1 MADKGTAAGNAAEN
15 GGYAGEK
22 KPVKVVA
29 TGTFDILHQ
38 GHIYYLTESKKL
50 GDELHVIVARDANVR
65 HKPKPVVPEHQRVF
79 MVGALKTVDYA
90 HLGNI
95 GDLFK
100 PIKEIDPDII
110 TIGFNQFF
118 DLDKL
123 RDDLKKRGLRAKVV
137 KIGAFEGGGF
147 SSSRE
152 IMNNILKERCP
163 RFMESGGNGESVSES
178 SGGVKSSDAKS
189 D

>member
-1 MADKGTAAGNAAEN
+1 MGCCGANAGVNTPEN
-15 GGYAGEK
+15 QGKVSKPG

-50 GDELHVIVARDANVR
+50 GDELHVIVARDANVK

-90 HLGNI
+90 HLGNV
-95 GDLFK
+95 GDMFRL
-100 PIKEIDPDII
+100 IEEIDPDII
-110 TIGFNQFF
+110 TIGFNQYF
-118 DLDKL
+118 DIEKL
-123 RDDLKKRGLRAKVV
+123 KVDLKKRGLRAGVV
-137 KIGAFEGGGF
+137 KIGAFEGDGF

-163 RFMESGGNGESVSES
+163 GFMKQDSGDPAQ
-178 SGGVKSSDAKS
+178 KA
-189 D
+189 

>member
-1 MADKGTAAGNAAEN
+1 MTGNVTAEN
-15 GGYAGEK
+15 AGANAGEK
-22 KPVKVVA
+22 KPEKPVKVVA

-137 KIGAFEGGGF
+137 KIGAFEGNGF

-152 IMNNILKERCP
+152 IMHNILKERCP
-163 RFMESGGNGESVSES
+163 KFMESGENDGSVSEG

>member
-1 MADKGTAAGNAAEN
+1 MGCCGAN
-15 GGYAGEK
+15 AGEK
-22 KPVKVVA
+22 VPENQGKVSKPGKPVKVVA

-50 GDELHVIVARDANVR
+50 GDELHVIVARDANVK

-90 HLGNI
+90 HLGNV
-95 GDLFK
+95 GDMFRL
-100 PIKEIDPDII
+100 IEEIDPDII
-110 TIGFNQFF
+110 TIGFNQYF
-118 DLDKL
+118 DIEKL
-123 RDDLKKRGLRAKVV
+123 KVDLKKRGLRADVV
-137 KIGAFEGGGF
+137 KIGAFEGDGF

-163 RFMESGGNGESVSES
+163 GFMKQDGGDPAQ
-178 SGGVKSSDAKS
+178 KA
-189 D
+189 